1 MNRVILAI
9 MGAMAALVV
18 AVGVLIVVVVAT
30 GGGSGGGTGCGQS
43 ASAETPSGAAG
54 GPSGQLCLSGPEPIT
69 LDPHIAQDA
78 SSAVY
83 IVEIFGG
90 LLTLDQ
96 QLNVQPDLVSEIPTV
111 ENGGKAVNADGTAT
125 YTFHLRPNVTFQ
137 DHKPVT
143 ADIVKCSLE
152 RAANPATQSLV
163 SEFFLGDIVGVKD
176 VVDGN
181 ATDISGVKVVD
192 PSTVAITIQRDIASF
207 LYKLTYPTSFVVD
220 PSQVG
225 GTCGGRDYGNGDSNW
240 TRRPN
245 GTGPYQLDQW
255 RLGEEIRLLAN
266 DHYQLGVAHVKS
278 VRVLLAGGGITAYEK
293 GDIDLTG
300 VGLDDIERVK
310 DPADPLNKDYHTGT
324 QLSVDYIGFNTKDP
338 PFDDPKVRQAFAMAV
353 DRNKIA
359 TAVFHDA
366 LPVADKIIMPGMPAY
381 NEDIKGPAFD
391 PVRAKQLLE
400 ESTYGGPEDLPEI
413 TFAES
418 GTGATG
424 GADTSAIVEM
434 WRTNLGVTVQIQQAE
449 SATFFQDVAD
459 GRYQAFHLGWIMDYP
474 DEEDLLNIHFDS
486 ESPNNDTF
494 YKNTQVDD
502 LLRRAQIEPDKA
514 TRNQLYQQAEQ
525 IILNDVPWMPL
536 FFSRYHQLIKP
547 YVQNYQVAGTIVP
560 RLRFVTL
567 TPH

>member
-1 MNRVILAI
+1 MNRLILVIV
-9 MGAMAALVV
+9 GVMAALVI
-18 AVGVLIVVVVAT
+18 AIGVVVALIVAT
-30 GGGSGGGTGCGQS
+30 GGGDDTTVSPNATEPNSSNGSSGDT
-43 ASAETPSGAAG
+43 
-54 GPSGQLCLSGPEPIT
+54 LRISGPEPIT

-83 IVEIFGG
+83 IVEMFGG
-90 LLTLDQ
+90 LLTLDT
-96 QLNVQPDLVSEIPTV
+96 QLNVQPDLASEIPTV
-111 ENGGKAVNADGTAT
+111 ENGGKIVNADGTAT
-125 YTFHLRPNVTFQ
+125 YTFHLRANVTFQ
-137 DHKPVT
+137 DRKPVT

-152 RAANPATQSLV
+152 RAADPATQSLV

-176 VVDGN
+176 VVDGKTN
-181 ATDISGVKVVD
+181 DISGVRVVD
-192 PSTVAITIQRDIASF
+192 PSTVAITVQSDVSSF
-207 LYKLTYPTSFVVD
+207 LYKLTYPTAFIVD

-225 GTCGGRDYGNGDSNW
+225 GTCGGRDYGDGDSNW
-240 TRRPN
+240 TRHPN

-255 RLGEEIRLLAN
+255 RLGEEIQLVAN
-266 DHYQLGVAHVKS
+266 DHYQLGVANVKN
-278 VRVLLAGGGITAYEK
+278 VHILLAGGGITAYEK

-324 QLSVDYIGFNTKDP
+324 QLAIDYIGFNTNAP
-338 PFDDPKVRQAFAMAV
+338 PFDDPKVRQAFAMAI
-353 DRNKIA
+353 DKSQIA
-359 TAVFHDA
+359 TAIFHDA
-366 LPVADKIIMPGMPAY
+366 LPVADKIVMPGMPSY
-381 NEDIKGPAFD
+381 NEAVKGPTFD
-391 PVRAKQLLE
+391 PVRAKQLLA
-400 ESTYGGPEDLPEI
+400 ESTYGGPEELPEI

-434 WRTNLGVTVQIQQAE
+434 WRTNLGVEVQIQQAE

-459 GRYQAFHLGWIMDYP
+459 GRYEAFHLGWIMDYP

-502 LLRRAQIEPDKA
+502 LLRRAQTEPDKP

-525 IILNDVPWMPL
+525 IILNDAPWMPL
-536 FFSRYHQLIKP
+536 FFSRYHVLIKP